1 MFRASKA
8 GSGFQLPPSGTC
20 IHKQLPARQGRILM
34 ANTTFKEKLAGGAPI
49 LGTFLQIPAAELT
62 EIFGFQHFDFG
73 IVDAEHG
80 TLGVNTSIELLRAC
94 AASGLASVYRVPGVD
109 AHKIGHVLDLGASA
123 VMVPNI
129 QRQEAAER
137 AVRAAKYYP
146 AGNRGVCPFTRAAAY
161 NGIDQDPD
169 YYNRSN
175 RETAV
180 ILQIEG
186 IEGVQNL
193 DQILAV
199 PGIDGI
205 FIGPFDL
212 SQSLGIPGEVNHARV
227 LEAIEDIVRRAGG
240 KNIAVGIFAVSVE
253 QVERYVKTGVR
264 FIAYG
269 TDTLIVQRAC
279 RDLGKQLQ
287 QAARNR

>member
-1 MFRASKA
+1 MTQPQSD
-8 GSGFQLPPSGTC
+8 GSEGTLPPRPS
-20 IHKQLPARQGRILM
+20 QGPSK
-34 ANTTFKEKLAGGAPI
+34 TFKSKLACGSPI
-49 LGTFLQIPAAELT
+49 LGTFLQIPAAEIT
-62 EIFGFQHFDFG
+62 EIFGFAHFDFG

-94 AASGLASVYRVPGVD
+94 DASGLASLYRVPGVD
-109 AHKIGHVLDLGASA
+109 HHKIGQVLDIGASA

-129 QRQEAAER
+129 QSKEDAER

-146 AGNRGVCPFTRAAAY
+146 QGNRGVCPFTRAAGY
-161 NGIDQDPD
+161 NGIDQDSD

-186 IEGVQNL
+186 TEGIQSL
-193 DQILAV
+193 DKILEVA
-199 PGIDGI
+199 GLDGL

-212 SQSLGIPGEVNHARV
+212 SQSLGIPGQVNHRKV
-227 LEAIEDIVRRAGG
+227 LEAIEDIVKRAGG

-253 QVERYVKTGVR
+253 PVSRYVRTGVR

-269 TDTLIVQRAC
+269 TDTLIAQRAC
-279 RDLGKQLQ
+279 RDLYQALKQ
-287 QAARNR
+287 AMS

>member
-1 MFRASKA
+1 MSK
-8 GSGFQLPPSGTC
+8 
-20 IHKQLPARQGRILM
+20 I
-34 ANTTFKEKLAGGAPI
+34 TFKNKLASGSAI
-49 LGTFLQIPAAELT
+49 IGTFLQIPAAEIP
-62 EIFGFQHFDFG
+62 EIFGFENFDFG

-94 AASGLASVYRVPGVD
+94 DAAGLASIYRVPGVD
-109 AHKIGHVLDLGASA
+109 HHKIGQVLDIGASA

-129 QRQEAAER
+129 QSKEGAEH

-146 AGNRGVCPFTRAAAY
+146 QGNRGVCPFTRAAAY
-161 NGIDQDPD
+161 NGIDQDTD

-186 IEGVQNL
+186 TEGIDSL
-193 DQILAV
+193 DKILEVA
-199 PGIDGI
+199 GIDGI

-212 SQSLGIPGEVNHARV
+212 SQSLGIPGQINHSNV
-227 LEAIEDIVRRAGG
+227 LKAIEDIVKRAGG
-240 KNIAVGIFAVSVE
+240 KHIAVGIFAVSVE

-279 RDLGKQLQ
+279 RDLYKVLKH
-287 QAARNR
+287 AIS

>member
-1 MFRASKA
+1 MVK
-8 GSGFQLPPSGTC
+8 
-20 IHKQLPARQGRILM
+20 
-34 ANTTFKEKLAGGAPI
+34 TTFKEKLAGGSPLI
-49 LGTFLQIPAAELT
+49 GTFLQIPAAEIS
-62 EIFGFQHFDFG
+62 EIFGFEHFDFG

-94 AASGLASVYRVPGVD
+94 AASGLASLYRVPAVD
-109 AHKIGHVLDLGASA
+109 QHKIGHVLDLGASA

-129 QRQEAAER
+129 QSKEAAER
-137 AVRAAKYYP
+137 AVGAAKYYP
-146 AGNRGVCPFTRAAAY
+146 EGNRGVCPFTRSAAY
-161 NGIDQDPD
+161 NGIDQDTD

-186 IEGVQNL
+186 TEGVDSL
-193 DQILAV
+193 DTILEV

-212 SQSLGIPGEVNHARV
+212 SQSLGIPGQVNHASV
-227 LEAIEDIVRRAGG
+227 LKAIENIVRRAGE

-253 QVERYVKTGVR
+253 QVERYVKAGVR
-264 FIAYG
+264 FVAYG

-279 RDLGKQLQ
+279 RDLHKELKQTVSMHSVK
-287 QAARNR
+287 ASEP